1 MTCDRLHDKQS
12 IVSLYMKTKVVQPG
26 FLRTPTAKNAL
37 LVLVSAPDPVVEPRF

>member
-26 FLRTPTAKNAL
+26 FLRTAKNAL